1 HAGGRLGS
9 RPDSFCSGTATG
21 FGGRASSSLFPQ
33 SPMTPTEKELE
44 VLEQIY
50 RRNDVRQRDLARVIG
65 MSLGMT
71 NAILKRLSQ
80 KGLLTVRKVNN
91 RNIVYAVSPVGVDAI
106 ARKSYRYLKR
116 TIRHVINYKEAIEE
130 VIGGAAESGYT
141 EVALIGRSD
150 LDFIVEHLC
159 NKYEL
164 SYRRVRRRDELPVE
178 PAVFRL
184 FSENENGQET
194 PASDSAGFSFDK
206 GYASLGRIL
215 ITG

>member
-1 HAGGRLGS
+1 
-9 RPDSFCSGTATG
+9 
-21 FGGRASSSLFPQ
+21 
-33 SPMTPTEKELE
+33 MTPTEKELE

-164 SYRRVRRRDELPVE
+164 SYRRVRRRDDLPEE

-184 FSENENGQET
+184 FSENENGQEQET
-194 PASDSAGFSFDK
+194 PTSDSAAFSVDK